1 MPSSLACSLG
11 HRPCS
16 LQGFELADGTRATG
30 EIMYNILQSSY
41 SFFGEKMNLETLK
54 NLMSID
60 LDGAAKLIF
69 FQRINEFMKDE
80 IADFAESLLTRVGGV
95 VGSAALVLLTLWIM
109 FQGFRIITGQSRD
122 SMMALVVNSLK
133 AALIVGFATSWSL
146 GTSSISKW
154 INDDVPAAIY
164 ETVTGNSG
172 DVYEDIDKSL
182 GYMQAAFTSI
192 DSIQDGGDDKVD
204 AQKSRAMWF
213 TGIGTGG
220 PAITAGVM
228 MLLNRIAMALFIG
241 FGPIFIICLMF
252 DQTKQLFTRWLFYG
266 IATMFSL
273 AVLSV
278 MVTLA
283 MDVVIAVA
291 ASFWVGQIITG
302 GSAEGVNS
310 MAMQQGGLGLLLTML
325 IISAPPIAGNF
336 FQGMMGT
343 FAAYSSF
350 GNFGGAAP
358 GTRGP
363 NSPPVSNAP
372 APTNTIPDRAGSQ
385 QGSMNQS
392 ATPYYSGGG
401 LVTNTDTTKTTEQT
415 ARGAA
420 GVQQQISAN
429 TTQTIAPPLLPPSQ
443 GAGGPSRGGTA

>member
-1 MPSSLACSLG
+1 
-11 HRPCS
+11 
-16 LQGFELADGTRATG
+16 
-30 EIMYNILQSSY
+30 
-41 SFFGEKMNLETLK
+41 MNFETLK
-54 NLMSID
+54 NLMSIA
-60 LDGAAKLIF
+60 LDDTSKLIF
-69 FQRINEFMKDE
+69 FQRINAFMKDE

-95 VGSAALVLLTLWIM
+95 VGSVALVLLTLWIM

-133 AALIVGFATSWSL
+133 AALIVGFATSWSV
-146 GTSSISKW
+146 GTSNISKW

-164 ETVTGNSG
+164 ETVTGNKG

-192 DSIQDGGDDKVD
+192 DTIQDGGDDKVD
-204 AQKSRAMWF
+204 SQKSRAMWF

-241 FGPIFIICLMF
+241 FGPIFIICLLF

-363 NSPPVSNAP
+363 NSPPVDKTP
-372 APTNTIPDRAGSQ
+372 APQSADRGRADESRSMQNQVVSPNYNGGSQ
-385 QGSMNQS
+385 VGV
-392 ATPYYSGGG
+392 A
-401 LVTNTDTTKTTEQT
+401 DTTKSAEQT

-420 GVQQQISAN
+420 GSQQVAAN
-429 TTQTIAPPLLPPSQ
+429 APHVINPPVLPPPPS
-443 GAGGPSRGGTA
+443 GAGGPPRGGTG

>member
-1 MPSSLACSLG
+1 M
-11 HRPCS
+11 
-16 LQGFELADGTRATG
+16 Q
-30 EIMYNILQSSY
+30 NILQSAYNSL
-41 SFFGEKMNLETLK
+41 SGKVNLDAIK
-54 NLMSID
+54 NLMSVD
-60 LDGAAKLIF
+60 LDDVSKLIF
-69 FQRINEFMKDE
+69 FQRINEFMKEE
-80 IADFAESLLTRVGGV
+80 IAEFGENLLTRVGGIIGGV
-95 VGSAALVLLTLWIM
+95 ALTLLTLWIM

-133 AALIVGFATSWSL
+133 AGLIVGFALSWSVT
-146 GTSSISKW
+146 TSSISKF
-154 INDDVPAAIY
+154 INDDLPGSIY
-164 ETVTGNSG
+164 EMVTGNTG
-172 DVYEDIDKSL
+172 DVYKDIDRSL
-182 GYMQAAFTSI
+182 GYMQAAFSTI
-192 DSIQDGGDDKVD
+192 DAIQDGGDDKID
-204 AQKSRAMWF
+204 DQKSRAMWF

-241 FGPIFIICLMF
+241 FGPLFIMCLLF

-291 ASFWVGQIITG
+291 GSFWVGTLITG
-302 GSAEGVNS
+302 GKAEGVNS

-336 FQGMMGT
+336 FNGMMGT

-350 GNFGGAAP
+350 GTFGGSTAP

-363 NSPPVSNAP
+363 NSPPVDNA
-372 APTNTIPDRAGSQ
+372 APRTNDRPDVVAPSQ
-385 QGSMNQS
+385 VLQ
-392 ATPYYSGGG
+392 PYQSGGG
-401 LVTNTDTTKTTEQT
+401 ANTFATNEVKTAET
-415 ARGAA
+415 ARLGNA
-420 GVQQQISAN
+420 GVQQQALAQN
-429 TTQTIAPPLLPPSQ
+429 TAQTVSPALQPPP
-443 GAGGPSRGGTA
+443 GAGGPPRGGMG